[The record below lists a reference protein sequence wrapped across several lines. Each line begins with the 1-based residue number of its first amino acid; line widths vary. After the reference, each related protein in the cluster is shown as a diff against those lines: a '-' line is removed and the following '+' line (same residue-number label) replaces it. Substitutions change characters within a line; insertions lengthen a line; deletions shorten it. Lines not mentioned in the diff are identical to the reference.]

1 MPDDGGCEVPKSK
14 ETDGGLDDVRQS
26 LVEKLNEVD
35 EELEPYKEL
44 VEKQERLAS
53 ALAAL
58 DGGKSIKKRVK
69 WEQVAEY
76 VDEHP
81 GSKPAEIAAALEVPT
96 HERSIAPAAQRGPSL
111 QACWRPLGDDRRLGS
126 RTAEIGR
133 TARPWTG

>member
-1 MPDDGGCEVPKSK
+1 MPDDGGCEVAKSRD
-14 ETDGGLDDVRQS
+14 TDGGLDDVRQS

-58 DGGKSIKKRVK
+58 DGGKSLKKRVK
-69 WEQVAEY
+69 WEQIAEY

-96 HERSIAPAAQRGPSL
+96 TNVQSHLLRNEGTVFKRV
-111 QACWRPLGDDRRLGS
+111 GDRWETIDGWEKHRRDRKDR
-126 RTAEIGR
+126 
-133 TARPWTG
+133 

>member
-1 MPDDGGCEVPKSK
+1 MPDDGGCEVAKSRK
-14 ETDGGLDDVRQS
+14 TDGGLDDVRQS

-81 GSKPAEIAAALEVPT
+81 GSKPTEIAAALEVPT
-96 HERSIAPAAQRGPSL
+96 TNVQSHLLRNEGPVFK
-111 QACWRPLGDDRRLGS
+111 RVGDRWETIDGWEKHRRDRKDR
-126 RTAEIGR
+126 
-133 TARPWTG
+133 